1 MRKNKVYLIEE
12 TLLKNYNKYYKL
24 AFSYVHNDTDAMD
37 IVQESAYKAIK
48 NAESLKDKRYVD
60 TWIYKIVINQ
70 CKTFLSKNSKITD
83 DIEDVNITFNDK
95 YENIDLKNALN
106 SLDDDEKAIII
117 LRFFEDLKIEDI
129 ANILD
134 IKVNTVKSR
143 LYRCLR
149 KLEDLMEGYRNG
161 A

>member
-12 TLLKNYNKYYKL
+12 SLLKNYNKYYKL
-24 AFSYVHNDTDAMD
+24 AFSYVHNDSDAMD
-37 IVQESAYKAIK
+37 IVQDSAYKAIK
-48 NAESLKDKRYVD
+48 NAELLKNQKYVD
-60 TWIYKIVINQ
+60 TWIYRIVINQ
-70 CKTFLSKNSKITD
+70 CKTFLSKNKQITD
-83 DIEDVNITFNDK
+83 DISDVNISFNDK

-106 SLDDDEKAIII
+106 ALDNDEKAIII

-129 ANILD
+129 ANVLD

-149 KLEDLMEGYRNG
+149 KLESIMEEV
-161 A
+161 

>member
-12 TLLKNYNKYYKL
+12 SLLKNYNKYYKL
-24 AFSYVHNDTDAMD
+24 AFSYVHNDSDAMD
-37 IVQESAYKAIK
+37 IVQDSAYKAIK
-48 NAESLKDKRYVD
+48 NAELLRNQKYVD
-60 TWIYKIVINQ
+60 TWIYRIVINQ
-70 CKTFLSKNSKITD
+70 CKTFLSKNKQITD
-83 DIEDVNITFNDK
+83 DISDVNISFNDK

-106 SLDDDEKAIII
+106 ALDDDEKAIII

-129 ANILD
+129 ASVLD

-149 KLEDLMEGYRNG
+149 KLESIMEEV
-161 A
+161 

>member
-24 AFSYVHNDTDAMD
+24 AFSYVHNDSDAMD
-37 IVQESAYKAIK
+37 IVQDSAYKAIK
-48 NAESLKDKRYVD
+48 NAELLKNQKYVD
-60 TWIYKIVINQ
+60 TWIYRIVINQ
-70 CKTFLSKNSKITD
+70 CKTFLSKNNQITD
-83 DIEDVNITFNDK
+83 DISDVNISFNDK

-106 SLDDDEKAIII
+106 ALDNDEKAIII

-129 ANILD
+129 ASVLD

-149 KLEDLMEGYRNG
+149 KLESIMEEV
-161 A
+161 

>member
-24 AFSYVHNDTDAMD
+24 AFSYVHNDSDAMD
-37 IVQESAYKAIK
+37 IVQDSAYKAIK
-48 NAESLKDKRYVD
+48 NAELLKNQKYVD
-60 TWIYKIVINQ
+60 TWIYRIVINQ
-70 CKTFLSKNSKITD
+70 CKTFLSKNKQITD
-83 DIEDVNITFNDK
+83 DISDVNISFNDK

-106 SLDDDEKAIII
+106 ALDDDEKAIII

-129 ANILD
+129 ANVLD

-149 KLEDLMEGYRNG
+149 KLESIMEEV
-161 A
+161 

>member
-12 TLLKNYNKYYKL
+12 SLLKNYNKYYKL
-24 AFSYVHNDTDAMD
+24 AFSYVHNDSDAMD
-37 IVQESAYKAIK
+37 IVQDSAYKAIK
-48 NAESLKDKRYVD
+48 NAELLKNQKYVD
-60 TWIYKIVINQ
+60 TWIYRIVINQ
-70 CKTFLSKNSKITD
+70 CKTFLSKNKQITD
-83 DIEDVNITFNDK
+83 DISDVNISFNDK

-106 SLDDDEKAIII
+106 ALDNDEKAIII

-129 ANILD
+129 ASVLD

-149 KLEDLMEGYRNG
+149 KLESIMEEV
-161 A
+161 

>member
-24 AFSYVHNDTDAMD
+24 AFSYVHNNSDAMD
-37 IVQESAYKAIK
+37 IVQDSAYKAIK
-48 NAESLKDKRYVD
+48 NAELLKNQKYVD
-60 TWIYKIVINQ
+60 TWIYRIVINQ
-70 CKTFLSKNSKITD
+70 CKTFLSKNKQITD
-83 DIEDVNITFNDK
+83 DISDVNISFNDK

-106 SLDDDEKAIII
+106 ALDDDEKAIII

-129 ANILD
+129 ASVLD

-149 KLEDLMEGYRNG
+149 KLESIMEEV
-161 A
+161 

>member
-24 AFSYVHNDTDAMD
+24 AFSYVHNDSDAMD
-37 IVQESAYKAIK
+37 IVQDSAYKAIK
-48 NAESLKDKRYVD
+48 NAELLKNQKYVD
-60 TWIYKIVINQ
+60 TWIYRIVINQ
-70 CKTFLSKNSKITD
+70 CKTFLSKNKQITD
-83 DIEDVNITFNDK
+83 DISDVNISFNDK

-106 SLDDDEKAIII
+106 ALDNDEKAIII

-129 ANILD
+129 ASVLD
-134 IKVNTVKSR
+134 IKVNTFKSR

-149 KLEDLMEGYRNG
+149 KLESIMEEV
-161 A
+161 

>member
-24 AFSYVHNDTDAMD
+24 AFSYVHNDSDAMD
-37 IVQESAYKAIK
+37 IVQDSAYKAIK
-48 NAESLKDKRYVD
+48 NAELLKNQKYVD
-60 TWIYKIVINQ
+60 TWIYRIVINQ
-70 CKTFLSKNSKITD
+70 CKTFLSKNKQITD
-83 DIEDVNITFNDK
+83 DINDVNISFNDK

-106 SLDDDEKAIII
+106 ALDNDEKAIII

-129 ANILD
+129 ASVLD

-149 KLEDLMEGYRNG
+149 KLESIMEEV
-161 A
+161 

>member
-24 AFSYVHNDTDAMD
+24 AFSYVHNDSDAMD
-37 IVQESAYKAIK
+37 IVQDSAYKAIK
-48 NAESLKDKRYVD
+48 NAELLKNQKYVD
-60 TWIYKIVINQ
+60 TWIYRIVINQ
-70 CKTFLSKNSKITD
+70 CKTFLSKNKQITD
-83 DIEDVNITFNDK
+83 GISDVNISFNDK

-106 SLDDDEKAIII
+106 ALDNDEKAIII

-129 ANILD
+129 ASVLD

-149 KLEDLMEGYRNG
+149 KLESIMEEV
-161 A
+161 

>member
-12 TLLKNYNKYYKL
+12 SLLKNYNKHYKL
-24 AFSYVHNDTDAMD
+24 AFSYVHNDSDAMD
-37 IVQESAYKAIK
+37 IVQDSAYKAIK
-48 NAESLKDKRYVD
+48 NAELLRNQKYVD
-60 TWIYKIVINQ
+60 TWIYRIVINQ
-70 CKTFLSKNSKITD
+70 CKTFLSKNKQITD
-83 DIEDVNITFNDK
+83 DISDVNISFNDK

-106 SLDDDEKAIII
+106 ALDNDEKAIII

-129 ANILD
+129 ANVLD

-149 KLEDLMEGYRNG
+149 KLESIMEEV
-161 A
+161 

>member
-24 AFSYVHNDTDAMD
+24 AFSYVHNDSDAMD
-37 IVQESAYKAIK
+37 IVQDSAYRAIK
-48 NAESLKDKRYVD
+48 NAELLKNQKYVD
-60 TWIYKIVINQ
+60 TWIYRIVINQ
-70 CKTFLSKNSKITD
+70 CKTFLSKNKQITD
-83 DIEDVNITFNDK
+83 GISDVNISFNDK

-106 SLDDDEKAIII
+106 ALDNDEKAIII

-129 ANILD
+129 ASVLD

-149 KLEDLMEGYRNG
+149 KLESIMEEV
-161 A
+161 

>member
-24 AFSYVHNDTDAMD
+24 AFSYVHNDSDAMD
-37 IVQESAYKAIK
+37 IVQDSAYKAIK
-48 NAESLKDKRYVD
+48 NAELLKNQKYVD
-60 TWIYKIVINQ
+60 TWIYRIVINQ
-70 CKTFLSKNSKITD
+70 CKTFLSKNKQITD
-83 DIEDVNITFNDK
+83 DISDVNISFNDK

-106 SLDDDEKAIII
+106 ALDNDEKAIII

-129 ANILD
+129 ASVLD

-149 KLEDLMEGYRNG
+149 KLESIMEEV
-161 A
+161 

>member
-24 AFSYVHNDTDAMD
+24 AFSYVHNDSDAMD
-37 IVQESAYKAIK
+37 IVQDSAYKAIK
-48 NAESLKDKRYVD
+48 NAELLKNQKYVD
-60 TWIYKIVINQ
+60 TWIYRIVINQ
-70 CKTFLSKNSKITD
+70 CKTFLSKNKQITD
-83 DIEDVNITFNDK
+83 DISDVNISFNDK

-106 SLDDDEKAIII
+106 ALDNDEKTIII

-129 ANILD
+129 ASVLD

-149 KLEDLMEGYRNG
+149 KLESIMEEV
-161 A
+161 

>member
-24 AFSYVHNDTDAMD
+24 AFSYVHNDSDAMD
-37 IVQESAYKAIK
+37 IVQDSAYKAIK
-48 NAESLKDKRYVD
+48 NAELLKNQKYVD
-60 TWIYKIVINQ
+60 TWIYRIVINQ
-70 CKTFLSKNSKITD
+70 CKTFLSKNKQIKDGIS
-83 DIEDVNITFNDK
+83 DVNISFNDK

-106 SLDDDEKAIII
+106 ALDNDEKAIII

-129 ANILD
+129 ASVLD

-149 KLEDLMEGYRNG
+149 KLESIMEEV
-161 A
+161 

>member
-24 AFSYVHNDTDAMD
+24 AFSYVHNDSDAMD
-37 IVQESAYKAIK
+37 IVQDSAYKAIK
-48 NAESLKDKRYVD
+48 NAELLKNQKYVD
-60 TWIYKIVINQ
+60 TWIYRIVINQ
-70 CKTFLSKNSKITD
+70 CKTFLSKNNQITD
-83 DIEDVNITFNDK
+83 DISDVNISFNDK

-106 SLDDDEKAIII
+106 ALDNDEKAIII

-129 ANILD
+129 ASVLD
-134 IKVNTVKSR
+134 IKDNTVKSR

-149 KLEDLMEGYRNG
+149 KLESIMEEV
-161 A
+161 

>member
-12 TLLKNYNKYYKL
+12 SLLKNYNKYYKL
-24 AFSYVHNDTDAMD
+24 AFSYVHNDSDAMD
-37 IVQESAYKAIK
+37 IVQDSAYKAIK
-48 NAESLKDKRYVD
+48 NAELLRNQKYVD
-60 TWIYKIVINQ
+60 TWIYRIVINQ
-70 CKTFLSKNSKITD
+70 CKTFLSKNKQITD
-83 DIEDVNITFNDK
+83 DISDVNISFNDK

-106 SLDDDEKAIII
+106 ALDNDEKAIII

-129 ANILD
+129 ANVLD

-149 KLEDLMEGYRNG
+149 KLESIMEEV
-161 A
+161 

>member
-12 TLLKNYNKYYKL
+12 SLLKNYNKYYKL
-24 AFSYVHNDTDAMD
+24 AFSYVHNDSDAMD
-37 IVQESAYKAIK
+37 IVQDSAYKAIK
-48 NAESLKDKRYVD
+48 NAELLKNQKYVD
-60 TWIYKIVINQ
+60 TWIYRIVINQ
-70 CKTFLSKNSKITD
+70 CKTFLSKNKQITD
-83 DIEDVNITFNDK
+83 DISDVNISFNDK

-106 SLDDDEKAIII
+106 ALDDDEKAIII

-129 ANILD
+129 ASVLD

-149 KLEDLMEGYRNG
+149 KLESIMEEV
-161 A
+161 

>member
-24 AFSYVHNDTDAMD
+24 AFSYVHNDSDAMD
-37 IVQESAYKAIK
+37 IVQDSAYKAIK
-48 NAESLKDKRYVD
+48 NAELLKNQKYVD
-60 TWIYKIVINQ
+60 TWIYRIVINQ
-70 CKTFLSKNSKITD
+70 CKTFLSKNKQITD
-83 DIEDVNITFNDK
+83 DISDVNISFNDK

-106 SLDDDEKAIII
+106 ALDDDEKAIII

-129 ANILD
+129 ASVLD

-149 KLEDLMEGYRNG
+149 KLESIMEEV
-161 A
+161 

>member
-24 AFSYVHNDTDAMD
+24 AFSYVHNDSDAMD
-37 IVQESAYKAIK
+37 IVQDSAYKAIK
-48 NAESLKDKRYVD
+48 NAELLKNQKYVD
-60 TWIYKIVINQ
+60 TWIYRIVINQ
-70 CKTFLSKNSKITD
+70 CKTFLSKNKQITD
-83 DIEDVNITFNDK
+83 DISDVNISFNDK

-106 SLDDDEKAIII
+106 TLDNDEKAIII

-129 ANILD
+129 ANVLD

-149 KLEDLMEGYRNG
+149 KLESIMEEV
-161 A
+161 